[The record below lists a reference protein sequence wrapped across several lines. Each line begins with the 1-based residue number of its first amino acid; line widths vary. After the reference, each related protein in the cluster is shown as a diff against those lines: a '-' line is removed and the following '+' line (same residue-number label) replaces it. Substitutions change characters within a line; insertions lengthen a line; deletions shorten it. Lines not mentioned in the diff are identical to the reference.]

1 MKIGLDL
8 GTCNTVVF
16 LPKKGIVLEEP
27 SVVAVSFPENKVIAV
42 GQKAKEM
49 LGKTPGQIKVYRPL
63 REGVIAD
70 YLVTQAMIRYFISRV
85 LGKFS
90 FLKPDLLISVP
101 AGITSTEKRAV
112 IEAGLSAGAKNVFL
126 AKEPIL
132 AALGAELDISSCS
145 GNFVCDIGGGTTEI
159 AVISLGGIVTFTS
172 IRIAGD
178 KMDEKIIRYIKEKYN
193 LLIGDQT
200 AERIK
205 IEIGTVFPEK
215 EEKVIEIK
223 GNDLVFGLPKK
234 IKISSNEVSIPL
246 LDVANEIIDG
256 IKKVLRETPPEL
268 TADIAEKG
276 LLLTGGG
283 SLLRNLPKLI
293 SKVLQI
299 PVKVAEDPI
308 HAVARGT
315 GVMLENLDFYKKVLM
330 EK

>member
-49 LGKTPGQIKVYRPL
+49 LGKTPGQIRVYRPL

-70 YLVTQAMIRYFISRV
+70 YLVTQAMIRYFINRTA
-85 LGKFS
+85 GKFS
-90 FLKPDLLISVP
+90 FVKPDLLISVP

-132 AALGAELDISSCS
+132 AALGAEIEIASCS
-145 GNFVCDIGGGTTEI
+145 GNIVCDIGGGTTEI
-159 AVISLGGIVTFTS
+159 AVISLGGIVNFNS

-178 KMDEKIIRYIKEKYN
+178 KMDEAIVRYIKEKHN
-193 LLIGDQT
+193 LSVGHQT
-200 AERIK
+200 AERVK
-205 IEIGTVFPEK
+205 IEIGTVLPEK
-215 EEKVIEIK
+215 EEKTMEVK
-223 GNDLVFGLPKK
+223 GNDLIFGLPRR
-234 IKISSNEVSIPL
+234 IKISSNEISIPL
-246 LDVANEIIDG
+246 SEIANEIIEG

-276 LLLTGGG
+276 IVLTGGG
-283 SLLRNLPKLI
+283 SLVRNLPKMI
-293 SKVLQI
+293 SRILQI
-299 PVKVAEDPI
+299 PAILADDAI

-315 GVMLENLDFYKKVLM
+315 GIMLENLDFYKKALM